1 MGDEITK
8 KKKKKVGEE
17 KQKKVTFRSVMDLK
31 AKVMNKIMCF
41 GQLVIGMYFNLPC
54 VLLYFSFFQLSNRC
68 TGIRARPDQS
78 SMTCSF

>member
-41 GQLVIGMYFNLPC
+41 GQLVFEMYSNLPLC
-54 VLLYFSFFQLSNRC
+54 YIIF
-68 TGIRARPDQS
+68 
-78 SMTCSF
+78 